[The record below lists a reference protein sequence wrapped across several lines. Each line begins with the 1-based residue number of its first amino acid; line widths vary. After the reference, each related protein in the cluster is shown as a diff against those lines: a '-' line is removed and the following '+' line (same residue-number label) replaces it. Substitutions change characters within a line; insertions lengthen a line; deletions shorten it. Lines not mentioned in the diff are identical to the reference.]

1 MTAELEGKGS
11 VLSTSSEEDYLRTIY
26 ELDIERG
33 AVRSVDVAKIL
44 NVSKPS
50 VNKALSRLEEEG
62 MVTRLPYS
70 PVVLTEKGREK
81 GEQLHQRYG
90 AIRRFLI
97 EQLEVPEERANEEAH
112 GLEHALSADTVQR
125 LCAFMDG
132 K

>member
-1 MTAELEGKGS
+1 MA
-11 VLSTSSEEDYLRTIY
+11 TSSEEDYLRTIY
-26 ELDIERG
+26 ELDVERG

-70 PVVLTEKGREK
+70 PVVLTEQGRKK
-81 GEQLHQRYG
+81 GERLHQRYS

-97 EQLEVPEERANEEAH
+97 ERLEVPEERANEEAH
-112 GLEHALSADTVQR
+112 GIEHALSTDTVQR
-125 LCAFMDG
+125 LCAYMND

>member
-1 MTAELEGKGS
+1 MA
-11 VLSTSSEEDYLRTIY
+11 TSSEEDYLRTIY
-26 ELDIERG
+26 ELDVERG

-62 MVTRLPYS
+62 MVMRLPYS
-70 PVVLTEKGREK
+70 PVVLTERGRKK
-81 GEQLHQRYG
+81 GEQLHQRYS

-112 GLEHALSADTVQR
+112 GIEHALSTDTVQR
-125 LCAFMDG
+125 LSAYMDD

>member
-1 MTAELEGKGS
+1 MTVGLEGKGS